1 MATNDSFKVRR
12 AEYFDTQVNSSIQES
27 GELKGKL
34 QDNNNEIDRLTML
47 AKRRSKDEAILSQR
61 NKLKL

>member
-61 NKLKL
+61 NKFKL

>member
-12 AEYFDTQVNSSIQES
+12 AEYFDTQMNSSIQEN
-27 GELKGKL
+27 GELKGRL

-47 AKRRSKDEAILSQR
+47 AKRRRKDEAILIKR

>member
-1 MATNDSFKVRR
+1 MAMNDSFKVRR
-12 AEYFDTQVNSSIQES
+12 TEYFDTQVNSSIQES
-27 GELKGKL
+27 GELKGRL

-47 AKRRSKDEAILSQR
+47 AKRRSKDEAILSKR